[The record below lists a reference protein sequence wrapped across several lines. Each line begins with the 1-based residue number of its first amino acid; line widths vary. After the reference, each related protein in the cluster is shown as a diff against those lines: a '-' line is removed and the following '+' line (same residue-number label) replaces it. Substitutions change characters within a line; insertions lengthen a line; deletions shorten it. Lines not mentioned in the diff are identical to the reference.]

1 MQLHTRSADPLCC
14 EPRPRRLHFQYFVP
28 TCNCKQARPRRS
40 YMSHRCASRGAE
52 PGVFP
57 PYSKF
62 SAKFFG
68 QVDLSSLGRI
78 ILRNLLHD
86 RIQYRRGMP
95 VTCQNRA
102 RPEPWANGFALPGG
116 KVQGRAAAATAWGA
130 RAARLPKKRLCSKAC
145 KHCSVRVR
153 LLIYSRTMLY
163 GSYRLTMQ
171 LSRCGPLCGRGRRLL
186 LHVQCCCAQSQWRG
200 ALIAK
205 GVPLRNP
212 GLCPALQ
219 MWDSNITAASHCYRM

>member
-68 QVDLSSLGRI
+68 QVDLSSLGRSFCGI
-78 ILRNLLHD
+78 CCMTAYNTGAVCLS
-86 RIQYRRGMP
+86 P
-95 VTCQNRA
+95 VRTGRAQNRGQMVSRFLAA
-102 RPEPWANGFALPGG
+102 RCKVVQLLPLRGVHVQRDCPRNGCVARRVNTAVSECGSSFIHGRCFMGATDSRCSC
-116 KVQGRAAAATAWGA
+116 RAAGHCAAGGGA
-130 RAARLPKKRLCSKAC
+130 SSCTYNAVVHKVSGGE
-145 KHCSVRVR
+145 H
-153 LLIYSRTMLY
+153 
-163 GSYRLTMQ
+163 
-171 LSRCGPLCGRGRRLL
+171 
-186 LHVQCCCAQSQWRG
+186 
-200 ALIAK
+200 
-205 GVPLRNP
+205 
-212 GLCPALQ
+212 
-219 MWDSNITAASHCYRM
+219 